1 MKPSPSKLAASGR
14 AAAPSQPPDAAVDYR
29 LARAST
35 LRAWRSGQLGRH
47 EVCDAQR
54 ELQRNAEFC
63 GQPAGRSC
71 PVCDMADLE
80 AERVGERARS
90 VRARPW
96 PERPVSAANKRG
108 NDTATTQQA
117 LTGSGSPLVE
127 VTYVFGPRLPKHG
140 RCITTRA
147 EMQRLQ
153 RRASVSTGYVVE
165 VCTVCGWNHLVRRFT
180 LGGKR
185 SA

>member
-1 MKPSPSKLAASGR
+1 MKPSPSKLATAGR
-14 AAAPSQPPDAAVDYR
+14 AAAPVQPVAAAVDYR
-29 LARAST
+29 LARAAT
-35 LRAWRSGQLGRH
+35 LRAWRSGRLDRH

-63 GQPAGRSC
+63 GQPTGRAC
-71 PVCDMADLE
+71 PVCDTE
-80 AERVGERARS
+80 G
-90 VRARPW
+90 
-96 PERPVSAANKRG
+96 
-108 NDTATTQQA
+108 
-117 LTGSGSPLVE
+117 LVE
-127 VTYVFGPRLPKHG
+127 VTYVFGSRLPKHG

-153 RRASVSTGYVVE
+153 HRVSVSTGYVVE

-180 LGGKR
+180 LGGRR

>member
-29 LARAST
+29 LARAAT

-71 PVCDMADLE
+71 PVCD
-80 AERVGERARS
+80 
-90 VRARPW
+90 
-96 PERPVSAANKRG
+96 
-108 NDTATTQQA
+108 
-117 LTGSGSPLVE
+117 SGGLVE

>member
-1 MKPSPSKLAASGR
+1 MKPSPSKLAANGR
-14 AAAPSQPPDAAVDYR
+14 AAAPSQPADAAVDYR
-29 LARAST
+29 LARAAT
-35 LRAWRSGQLGRH
+35 LRAWRSGQLSRH

-63 GQPAGRSC
+63 GQPTGRPC
-71 PVCDMADLE
+71 PVCDSEGL
-80 AERVGERARS
+80 
-90 VRARPW
+90 
-96 PERPVSAANKRG
+96 VSEG
-108 NDTATTQQA
+108 
-117 LTGSGSPLVE
+117 LVE
-127 VTYVFGPRLPKHG
+127 VTYVFGSRLPKHG

-153 RRASVSTGYVVE
+153 HRVSVSTGFVVE
-165 VCTVCGWNHLVRRFT
+165 VCTACGWNHLVRRFT

>member
-1 MKPSPSKLAASGR
+1 MKPSSSKLATTGR
-14 AAAPSQPPDAAVDYR
+14 GAGPGQPAAAAVDYR
-29 LARAST
+29 LNRAAT
-35 LRAWRSGQLGRH
+35 LKALRSGQLGRH

-63 GQPAGRSC
+63 GQPTGRSC
-71 PVCDMADLE
+71 PICDTE
-80 AERVGERARS
+80 G
-90 VRARPW
+90 
-96 PERPVSAANKRG
+96 
-108 NDTATTQQA
+108 
-117 LTGSGSPLVE
+117 LVE
-127 VTYVFGPRLPKHG
+127 VTYAFGSRLPKHG
-140 RCITTRA
+140 RCITTRT

-165 VCTVCGWNHLVRRFT
+165 VCTACGWNHLVRRFT

>member
-1 MKPSPSKLAASGR
+1 MKPSPSKLATAGR
-14 AAAPSQPPDAAVDYR
+14 AAAPGQPVAAAVDYR
-29 LARAST
+29 LARAAT

-63 GQPAGRSC
+63 GQPTGRSC
-71 PVCDMADLE
+71 PVCDSEGAVGGLE
-80 AERVGERARS
+80 A
-90 VRARPW
+90 
-96 PERPVSAANKRG
+96 ERPVSAANKSG
-108 NDTATTQQA
+108 N
-117 LTGSGSPLVE
+117 LVE
-127 VTYVFGPRLPKHG
+127 VTYVFGSRLPKHG
-140 RCITTRA
+140 RCVTTRA

-153 RRASVSTGYVVE
+153 HRVSVSTGYVVE

-180 LGGKR
+180 LGGRR

>member
-14 AAAPSQPPDAAVDYR
+14 TAAPSQPADAAVDYR
-29 LARAST
+29 LARAAT

-71 PVCDMADLE
+71 PVCDSE
-80 AERVGERARS
+80 G
-90 VRARPW
+90 
-96 PERPVSAANKRG
+96 
-108 NDTATTQQA
+108 
-117 LTGSGSPLVE
+117 LVE

-153 RRASVSTGYVVE
+153 HRASVSTGYVVE

-180 LGGKR
+180 LGGRR

>member
-1 MKPSPSKLAASGR
+1 MKPSPSKPATAGR
-14 AAAPSQPPDAAVDYR
+14 AAAPGRPVAAAVDYR
-29 LARAST
+29 LARAAT

-63 GQPAGRSC
+63 GQPTGRSC
-71 PVCDMADLE
+71 PVCDTE
-80 AERVGERARS
+80 G
-90 VRARPW
+90 
-96 PERPVSAANKRG
+96 
-108 NDTATTQQA
+108 
-117 LTGSGSPLVE
+117 LVE
-127 VTYVFGPRLPKHG
+127 VTYVFGSRLPKHG
-140 RCITTRA
+140 RCVTTRA

-153 RRASVSTGYVVE
+153 HRVSVSTGYVVE

-180 LGGKR
+180 LGGRR

>member
-1 MKPSPSKLAASGR
+1 MKPSPSKPATAGR
-14 AAAPSQPPDAAVDYR
+14 AAAPGQPATAAVDYR
-29 LARAST
+29 LARAAT
-35 LRAWRSGQLGRH
+35 LRDWRSGKLGRH

-63 GQPAGRSC
+63 GQPTGRSC
-71 PVCDMADLE
+71 PVCE
-80 AERVGERARS
+80 
-90 VRARPW
+90 
-96 PERPVSAANKRG
+96 
-108 NDTATTQQA
+108 A
-117 LTGSGSPLVE
+117 LTDTGPLLVE
-127 VTYVFGPRLPKHG
+127 VTYVFGSRLPKHG

-153 RRASVSTGYVVE
+153 HRASVSTGYVVE

-180 LGGKR
+180 LGGRR

>member
-1 MKPSPSKLAASGR
+1 M
-14 AAAPSQPPDAAVDYR
+14 
-29 LARAST
+29 
-35 LRAWRSGQLGRH
+35 
-47 EVCDAQR
+47 
-54 ELQRNAEFC
+54 
-63 GQPAGRSC
+63 
-71 PVCDMADLE
+71 
-80 AERVGERARS
+80 
-90 VRARPW
+90 
-96 PERPVSAANKRG
+96 SAANKSG

-153 RRASVSTGYVVE
+153 HRASVSTGYVVE